1 MVKSRIEFIFNYYI
15 EEGNGHL
22 LADGWE
28 LKTASEESK
37 SIHMSERYYYP
48 CPTSICLCYISP
60 QFLLLREDFVLI
72 LWLLYC
78 LFQSLKTH
86 LFLTHRWIE
95 REGRGR
101 KGELHVYMT
110 TLYTLAAQEPY
121 KTSFYKAHLLN
132 SSIKH
137 IYNKS
142 QGFPTMLSTL
152 IC

>member
-1 MVKSRIEFIFNYYI
+1 MPHAAWQSGPWICIDEKCSRIMVKSRIEFIFSYYI

-22 LADGWE
+22 LADGWK
-28 LKTASEESK
+28 LKTAIDESK

-101 KGELHVYMT
+101 KGNYMCT
-110 TLYTLAAQEPY
+110 WRLCIL
-121 KTSFYKAHLLN
+121 
-132 SSIKH
+132 
-137 IYNKS
+137 
-142 QGFPTMLSTL
+142 
-152 IC
+152 